1 MIFACYYQCRSSW
14 ILKRFNRYWV
24 KIQNRNKLV
33 TICYSIVVTIV
44 HHIWPSLV
52 LRFDRIIHWTFS
64 ISLWYYLSSVEVS
77 GHVEGSERSC
87 GRKWAVMWEE
97 VSGHVGGSEWSRG
110 RKWVVMWKEVSGH
123 VWGSE
128 RSCGRKWAV
137 MWKEVSGH
145 VGGSERSCGRK
156 WPVFVLIFLLFTIL
170 IFYFGIVPTVWYFLF
185 FTLSQLYSLHYIFI
199 APAWK
204 LRKVTLF
211 RFVLLLS
218 AVH

>member
-97 VSGHVGGSEWSRG
+97 VSGHMGGSGWSCGRKWAVMCEEVSGHVGGSEW
-110 RKWVVMWKEVSGH
+110 
-123 VWGSE
+123 
-128 RSCGRKWAV
+128 SCGRKWAV
-137 MWKEVSGH
+137 MWEEVSGH
-145 VGGSERSCGRK
+145 MGGSEQSCGRK
-156 WPVFVLIFLLFTIL
+156 WAVMWEEVSDHVGGSDRCLYWFSFFLRFWYFILELFRQCG
-170 IFYFGIVPTVWYFLF
+170 IFYFSLYPNSIV
-185 FTLSQLYSLHYIFI
+185 YIIF
-199 APAWK
+199 
-204 LRKVTLF
+204 
-211 RFVLLLS
+211 S
-218 AVH
+218 

>member
-87 GRKWAVMWEE
+87 GRKWAIMWEE
-97 VSGHVGGSEWSRG
+97 VTGVCIDFPSFYDFDILFWNCSDS
-110 RKWVVMWKEVSGH
+110 VV
-123 VWGSE
+123 
-128 RSCGRKWAV
+128 
-137 MWKEVSGH
+137 
-145 VGGSERSCGRK
+145 
-156 WPVFVLIFLLFTIL
+156 FFIFHFI
-170 IFYFGIVPTVWYFLF
+170 PTL
-185 FTLSQLYSLHYIFI
+185 
-199 APAWK
+199 
-204 LRKVTLF
+204 
-211 RFVLLLS
+211 
-218 AVH
+218 

>member
-97 VSGHVGGSEWSRG
+97 VSGHVGGSE
-110 RKWVVMWKEVSGH
+110 
-123 VWGSE
+123 

-137 MWKEVSGH
+137 MWEEVSDH
-145 VGGSERSCGRK
+145 VGGSDRCLYWFSFFLRFWYFILELFRQCG
-156 WPVFVLIFLLFTIL
+156 
-170 IFYFGIVPTVWYFLF
+170 IFYFSLYPNSIV
-185 FTLSQLYSLHYIFI
+185 YIIF
-199 APAWK
+199 
-204 LRKVTLF
+204 
-211 RFVLLLS
+211 S
-218 AVH
+218 

>member
-97 VSGHVGGSEWSRG
+97 VSGHVGGSE
-110 RKWVVMWKEVSGH
+110 
-123 VWGSE
+123 